1 MIFPYIYIFISWT
14 LQHIQYIYIYHTHTH
29 TLYLFTPHPLPSLL
43 EPFRLSSL
51 KNGQN
56 AKVPLPKLGGG
67 PTHALVARRQSWD
80 RIFGLV
86 GWLCAFSGNIEIFC
100 GMLPFFGWREMCF
113 LALFFTP
120 GESGKKRSHLTENW
134 GFSHK
139 ELHLFAGFLLK
150 KCLVHLYL
158 EPAFDRYLIY
168 WQLGAQP
175 QKIGNPKIRAF
186 SEVWNPKSTEKGV
199 CQLMDTVCLV

>member
-1 MIFPYIYIFISWT
+1 M
-14 LQHIQYIYIYHTHTH
+14 
-29 TLYLFTPHPLPSLL
+29 
-43 EPFRLSSL
+43 
-51 KNGQN
+51 
-56 AKVPLPKLGGG
+56 PLPKLGGG
-67 PTHALVARRQSWD
+67 PTHALVPRRQSWD

-100 GMLPFFGWREMCF
+100 EMLSFFGWREMCF
-113 LALFFTP
+113 LVPFFAP
-120 GESGKKRSHLTENW
+120 GESGKKRSHLMEKLR
-134 GFSHK
+134 FY
-139 ELHLFAGFLLK
+139 LFAGFLLK

-186 SEVWNPKSTEKGV
+186 SEVWDPNINWKRCVCVSVDGHGMSCISTHMWIYLFHMQKII
-199 CQLMDTVCLV
+199 LWICLCVHVL